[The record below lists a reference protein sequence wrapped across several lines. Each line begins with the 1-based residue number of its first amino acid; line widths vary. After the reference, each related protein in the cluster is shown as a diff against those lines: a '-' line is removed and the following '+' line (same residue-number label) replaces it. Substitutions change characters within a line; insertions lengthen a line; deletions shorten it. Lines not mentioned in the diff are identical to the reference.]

1 MILLRA
7 LLAKNGIA
15 EDQVEIVKMGSD
27 MNQVMTG
34 QAAALRSPAG

>member
-34 QAAALRSPAG
+34 QPPR